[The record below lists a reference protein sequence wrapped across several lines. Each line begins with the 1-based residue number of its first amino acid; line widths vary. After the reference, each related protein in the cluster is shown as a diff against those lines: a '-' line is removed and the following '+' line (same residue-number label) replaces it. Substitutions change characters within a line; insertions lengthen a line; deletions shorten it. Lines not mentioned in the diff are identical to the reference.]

1 MNTITLF
8 ALSLLLLLILSHFID
23 SKQLDDSPIKMEKVQ
38 PAYNAQLKQLTDN
51 TQQKNQPVYQ
61 IYKWIVKKNN

>member
-1 MNTITLF
+1 
-8 ALSLLLLLILSHFID
+8 
-23 SKQLDDSPIKMEKVQ
+23 MEKVQ